1 MKALSHLRRVLSG
14 AAALLLLALS
24 WWAIRGGVNDAAQA
38 RNLGQQVET
47 VIRFAC
53 GLLSVVVVVTRIRS
67 HAWARPV
74 RIAWAATLAASAG
87 ISALVWGP
95 PMLHVAL
102 LFVAVSLLLAW
113 AILWA
118 LGPARAAAA
127 APAAEVEQRRPT
139 GKPG

>member
-53 GLLSVVVVVTRIRS
+53 GLLSVAVVVTRVRS
-67 HAWARPV
+67 QALARPV
-74 RIAWAATLAASAG
+74 RIAWAAALAASAG
-87 ISALVWGP
+87 VSALVWGP

-113 AILWA
+113 AVLRA
-118 LGPARAAAA
+118 LGPAR
-127 APAAEVEQRRPT
+127 PA
-139 GKPG
+139 

>member
-1 MKALSHLRRVLSG
+1 MNALSHLRRVLSG

-67 HAWARPV
+67 HPWARPV
-74 RIAWAATLAASAG
+74 RIAWASTLAASAG

-118 LGPARAAAA
+118 LGPGRAAAPTPAPGA
-127 APAAEVEQRRPT
+127 AR
-139 GKPG
+139 